1 MDNKEHTYQQLQSHF
16 NKIGELENIAE
27 IAYWDEAT
35 MMPEGSGEARGKSL
49 ATLSGVIHELK
60 TDIKIRDWLLESEGN
75 NSLDLWQ
82 KANVFEIRRIFDE
95 CSAIPVDLTEKL
107 EERSFQS
114 EQAWRRC
121 RSANDWTSML
131 PLLSGLIELV
141 REKAQILGEIKN
153 TEPYD
158 ALLDQYEHGVTSESI
173 EGEFDKLKRFL
184 PDFLED
190 VLTIQ
195 KLNKPTPLVGPF
207 EIAKQRELG
216 IQVMASMGF
225 DFDKGRLDVSHHPF
239 CGGTPDDTRIT
250 TRYNEDGF
258 EESLMGVIH
267 ETGHALYEQGLPSL
281 WRNQPVGLARSMA
294 MHESQ
299 SLLMEMQACRSEEFL
314 TFLTPFIQEKFG
326 AGLGET
332 NAQLNVQNIRLLY
345 RKVEKGLI
353 RVDAD
358 EVTYPL
364 HVILRFEIERDLIN
378 GKIEVQDIPGVWD
391 QKMLEYLGAN
401 TEGNYQDGCLQDVHW
416 PSGLFGYFP
425 SYTIGAMTA
434 AQLFR
439 TATNSDLSIMTSLA
453 VGDFTPLV
461 GWLKEHI
468 HSRGSSVSFDQLLI
482 DATGEPLN
490 SDHFINHLK
499 ARYQNDT

>member
-1 MDNKEHTYQQLQSHF
+1 MNNKQSAYQQLQSHF

-60 TDIKIRDWLLESEGN
+60 TDTKIEEWLLGSEGD
-75 NSLDLWQ
+75 NSLDLWEQ
-82 KANVFEIRRIFDE
+82 ANVFEIRRIFDE

-114 EQAWRRC
+114 EQAWRKY
-121 RSANDWTSML
+121 RSDNDWDSMH
-131 PLLSGLIELV
+131 PLLSGLVELV
-141 REKAQILGEIKN
+141 REKAQILGNIKK
-153 TEPYD
+153 TGPYD
-158 ALLDQYEHGVTSESI
+158 ALLDQYEPGMTSESI
-173 EGEFDKLKRFL
+173 EREFDKLKRFL
-184 PDFLED
+184 PGFLEE
-190 VLTIQ
+190 VLQIQ
-195 KLNKPTPLVGPF
+195 DRNKPIPLAGPF
-207 EIAKQRELG
+207 EISKQRELG
-216 IQVMASMGF
+216 IEVMTKMGF

-250 TRYNEDGF
+250 TRYNEGSFD
-258 EESLMGVIH
+258 ESLMGVIH
-267 ETGHALYEQGLPSL
+267 ETGHALYEQGLPAP

-314 TFLTPFIQEKFG
+314 TFLTPLIQEKFG
-326 AGLGET
+326 ADSGET
-332 NAQLNVQNIRLLY
+332 NRQLSAQNIQLLY

-364 HVILRFEIERDLIN
+364 HVILRFEIERDLID
-378 GKIEVQDIPGVWD
+378 GKIEVQDIPGIWD
-391 QKMLEYLGAN
+391 QKMSEYLGVN

-439 TATNSDLSIMTSLA
+439 TATHSDLSIKSSLA

-461 GWLKEHI
+461 GWLKKNI
-468 HSRGSSVSFDQLLI
+468 HSRGSSVSFEQLLI

-499 ARYQNDT
+499 ARYQNDN